1 MSLRDQLLKAGL
13 VSKKKLKT
21 FEASSKKQNYSAKHS
36 KKLAQELE
44 QKKEQELEDA
54 FLDKHNQ
61 QLKDKELNKKI
72 YTELL
77 QRENINRAKML
88 IRSHNLLSTRA
99 PIAYY
104 FKNHDRVER
113 LLVTFWQ
120 KELLSKGELA
130 IVSSIARDRKEDDF
144 ALVSLN
150 TAKTLKELYPSS
162 IIVLHD
168 KISSQELEK
177 FYDL

>member
-1 MSLRDQLLKAGL
+1 
-13 VSKKKLKT
+13 
-21 FEASSKKQNYSAKHS
+21 
-36 KKLAQELE
+36 
-44 QKKEQELEDA
+44 
-54 FLDKHNQ
+54 
-61 QLKDKELNKKI
+61 
-72 YTELL
+72 
-77 QRENINRAKML
+77 ML
-88 IRSHNLLSTRA
+88 IRSHNLFSTRA